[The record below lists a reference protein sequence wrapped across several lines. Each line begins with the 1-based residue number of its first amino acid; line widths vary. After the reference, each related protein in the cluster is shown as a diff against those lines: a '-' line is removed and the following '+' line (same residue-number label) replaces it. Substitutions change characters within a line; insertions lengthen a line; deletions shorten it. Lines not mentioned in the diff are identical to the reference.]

1 MPRTNIE
8 VQPLSTVIGA
18 EIHGV
23 DLSHALDDATF
34 EDIHDALLEH
44 HVIFLPDQ
52 RITPADQIAFARR
65 FGEIEA
71 PHPVFDVLESDAEIT
86 IIEQD
91 GTPASLYN
99 DDWHTD
105 VTFREKPAM
114 ASMLHCQ
121 VTPAVGG
128 DTGWL
133 SLSAAYETLSAPVKV
148 LIEGLSATHDVYN
161 AFAAVLLAGE
171 GGLERLQEKQREL
184 PPVEHPVV
192 RTHPVSGRKCLFVNR
207 AHTSRINGLSK
218 VEARH
223 LLDML
228 LEHVEHPNF
237 QIRHRWRRHDLALW
251 DNRCTMHCA
260 TSNFSGHRLMHRI
273 TILGDR
279 PH

>member
-8 VQPLSTVIGA
+8 VQPLSPVIGA

-34 EDIHDALLEH
+34 EDIHDALLQH

-52 RITPADQIAFARR
+52 RITPADQITFARR

-71 PHPVFDVLESDAEIT
+71 PHPVFDVLESDPEIT

-105 VTFREKPAM
+105 VTFRERPAM

-121 VTPAVGG
+121 VTPPVGG

-133 SLSAAYETLSAPVKV
+133 SLSAGYDALSEPVKV
-148 LIEGLSATHDVYN
+148 LIDGLTATHDVYN
-161 AFAAVLLAGE
+161 AFGPLLLSGE
-171 GGLERLQEKQREL
+171 GGMERWQEKAARASAGRPPGSSNPLGVRAKMPVCKPRSHQPYQWPEQSRSPPSARCVAGARGASQL
-184 PPVEHPVV
+184 PD
-192 RTHPVSGRKCLFVNR
+192 
-207 AHTSRINGLSK
+207 TS
-218 VEARH
+218 
-223 LLDML
+223 
-228 LEHVEHPNF
+228 P
-237 QIRHRWRRHDLALW
+237 LAS
-251 DNRCTMHCA
+251 A
-260 TSNFSGHRLMHRI
+260 
-273 TILGDR
+273 
-279 PH
+279 